1 MPISEPTY
9 QQRIDALRQTKM
21 EHTALKRTL
30 EGCRDSD
37 DKGNIPW
44 PEQGTEEGVA
54 VADDGTVYG
63 GYTNIP
69 GAHRFLKN

>member
-1 MPISEPTY
+1 M
-9 QQRIDALRQTKM
+9 AKV
-21 EHTALKRTL
+21 
-30 EGCRDSD
+30 SD
-37 DKGNIPW
+37 GKIFANIPW
-44 PEQGTEEGVA
+44 PEVGTEEGVA